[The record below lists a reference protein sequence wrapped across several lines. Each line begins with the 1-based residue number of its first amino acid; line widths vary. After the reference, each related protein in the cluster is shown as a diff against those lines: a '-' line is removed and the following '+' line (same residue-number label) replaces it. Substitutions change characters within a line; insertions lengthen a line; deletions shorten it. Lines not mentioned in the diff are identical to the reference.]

1 MKKLLFVLALM
12 LIFSLSCR
20 DKSEAD
26 ATVVSE
32 MTVTAPTV
40 VSSLAP
46 LEETLVK
53 LNEVTATPSITT
65 PPVNP
70 YSGKIWNQYCNQIKK
85 DGMIVEINCD
95 EEWALEPLPGG
106 CNSSSLNYKGYS
118 GCTATSLSYVIN
130 KLLSAEEINKV
141 LGGEFYG
148 VTPSYLIDY
157 VYLNM
162 DRRVKLSCDGTSVET
177 LRLVLSYFGL
187 QVRTEFINKNS
198 IVDKVLP
205 GEIVLVGISGKFEGL
220 KMEHWTVLSGERE
233 DGLEFADSLIGKGSL
248 VVFDTVD
255 ELRDWEI
262 ISALF
267 VSRTSP

>member
-1 MKKLLFVLALM
+1 MKKILFVLAIL

-20 DKSEAD
+20 DNSESVVP
-26 ATVVSE
+26 VVSE
-32 MTVTAPTV
+32 VTEIAPTAV
-40 VSSLAP
+40 ASLVP
-46 LEETLVK
+46 LAEVPVMP
-53 LNEVTATPSITT
+53 NEVTATPSVTT
-65 PPVNP
+65 SPVNP
-70 YSGKIWNQYCNQIKK
+70 YSGKIWNQYCDQIKK
-85 DGMIVEINCD
+85 DGMIVDVNCG

-162 DRRVKLSCDGTSVET
+162 DRKVKLSCDGTSVET

-187 QVRTEFINKNS
+187 QVRTES
-198 IVDKVLP
+198 ISKSSIADKVLP
-205 GEIVLVGISGKFEGL
+205 GEMVLVGISGKFEGL
-220 KMEHWTVLSGERE
+220 KIEHWTVLSGERE
-233 DGLEFADSLIGKGSL
+233 EGLEFADSLMGKGSL
-248 VVFDTVD
+248 VVFDTAE

-267 VSRTSP
+267 VSKTSP